1 MSSKKFGKIRKAT
14 GATVTV
20 GQWVASG
27 YIGADGEYHGKVRH
41 VSAYYKNAI
50 DMNTADAL
58 IEDMP
63 GFIAA
68 CEAATGSELEQHYRE
83 QAKKEQA
90 TQATQATPAPVVTPS
105 PLASLR
111 KFGK

>member
-1 MSSKKFGKIRKAT
+1 MSKKFGKQKKST
-14 GATVTV
+14 GASITV

-68 CEAATGSELEQHYRE
+68 CEAATGAELEAHYRA
-83 QAKKEQA
+83 QAAKEQA
-90 TQATQATPAPVVTPS
+90 TQTAPAPVVNPS

-111 KFGK
+111 RFGK